1 MKAGITII
9 TLGAAAG
16 KLLIPV
22 RFAEEVVVSMPNRS
36 SSSRAAGAVAA
47 AVVVAAAS
55 DEANAEKS
63 SSPPSSSNLSSF
75 SAGAGFGA
83 AGMDDAAEGRLGIG
97 TDFVGLVATL
107 SGGGGGS
114 LCTVGSDIL
123 SFDI

>member
-1 MKAGITII
+1 MKAGTTII

-47 AVVVAAAS
+47 AS

-63 SSPPSSSNLSSF
+63 SSPPSSSTLSSF

-83 AGMDDAAEGRLGIG
+83 AGMDDVAEGRLGIG